1 MTFAKRIVLS
11 SLVLAGLGMGCA
23 NRSHVNEHWGE
34 SYRTLKAQQIANP
47 DAGQEVQ
54 VVEGMS
60 STTARDVTT
69 TYHSRQ
75 AEQPQTRENTSLVEI
90 LSSGE

>member
-1 MTFAKRIVLS
+1 VTFAKRIALS
-11 SLVLAGLGMGCA
+11 SLVLVGLGLGCA
-23 NRSHVNEHWGE
+23 NRSHVSDHWGE

-60 STTARDVTT
+60 STTARDVSA
-69 TYHSRQ
+69 TYHTRQ
-75 AEQPQTRENTSLVEI
+75 AEQPQTRQDSSLIEI